1 MRDQAGQGEHE
12 ELGRE
17 SEDLRH
23 LCYVLGELSGKVEL
37 LLGKIGETMASL
49 VTERKRIDSIDR
61 RLSSFA
67 VVGPILTVV
76 TPAII
81 SVGLAL
87 MMRPPADRGLT
98 EFEVQQLRIEL
109 HELRQ
114 GEGERHF
121 QTRPGPLPPSGGQRP
136 R

>member
-1 MRDQAGQGEHE
+1 MPPSDPPGSNHADITQ
-12 ELGRE
+12 
-17 SEDLRH
+17 
-23 LCYVLGELSGKVEL
+23 LCYAVGELTGKVEL
-37 LLGKIGETMASL
+37 LVGEIGETMTSL

-61 RLSSFA
+61 RLAGFSI
-67 VVGPILTVV
+67 VGPILTVV

-87 MMRPPADRGLT
+87 MMRPPTDRGLT

-121 QTRPGPLPPSGGQRP
+121 QIRPGALPLREGLRP
-136 R
+136 Q